1 VKKVHIMQQQHNTSH
16 PDPTALGLFGLA
28 MVTLVASSQ
37 KLGLTQGTSMVLPW
51 AIFLGAMAQLVAG
64 VYDFKK
70 GNAFGGTA
78 FIAYGFFWLAVGM
91 SWLISMGAL
100 GDALKTAADS
110 RQLGVAFI
118 GYLIFTLYMT
128 IGATQ
133 TNTVLFAIFALID
146 FLFIGLSISVL
157 STNEALKEA
166 AHQLAAYAELFIS
179 LASFYLSAAYIFKA
193 QFGKTILPIGG
204 KLFASKTTA

>member
-1 VKKVHIMQQQHNTSH
+1 MQQQQYTSH

-51 AIFLGAMAQLVAG
+51 AVFLGAMVQLVAG

-110 RQLGVAFI
+110 RQLGVAF
-118 GYLIFTLYMT
+118 
-128 IGATQ
+128 
-133 TNTVLFAIFALID
+133 
-146 FLFIGLSISVL
+146 
-157 STNEALKEA
+157 
-166 AHQLAAYAELFIS
+166 
-179 LASFYLSAAYIFKA
+179 
-193 QFGKTILPIGG
+193 
-204 KLFASKTTA
+204 